1 MLTVSLRRKIVLL
14 LLVAVLATP
23 WASAASLLPESPRV
37 AQALDSISLVGSVW
51 RLLRSAWNEAGCRI
65 DPDGRCVKEGCMI
78 DPNGSRAKAGCRIDP
93 NGLCASRP
101 AKNPPPPQRKEGC
114 RIDPNG
120 RCLS

>member
-37 AQALDSISLVGSVW
+37 AQALDSVPLVGSVW
-51 RLLRSAWNEAGCRI
+51 RMLRSVLHEAGCRI
-65 DPDGRCVKEGCMI
+65 DPDGRCATS
-78 DPNGSRAKAGCRIDP
+78 P
-93 NGLCASRP
+93 P
-101 AKNPPPPQRKEGC
+101 AKNPPPPQTKIGC
-114 RIDPNG
+114 MIDPNG